1 MLKHVKY
8 WLAYGCLAASF
19 AACNQMTEQRANQ
32 QDQANDTTRAPTP
45 APTENRPTFKLDTTY
60 KDYRF
65 SISTRGDATLRNLYV
80 GIGTVKDSTRMD
92 TIIEK
97 DIKGNVGRVA
107 IADLDKDGQP
117 EVYVFSTSGGAALNG
132 RVYGLVIQKKGALK
146 INASDIDSLNAK
158 DYQGRD
164 SFYIQQNE
172 LVRTYP
178 AFEEGQRNTLKTDAR
193 KTIRYKLV
201 KSGDGYTLKTQ

>member
-8 WLAYGCLAASF
+8 WLVYGCFAASF
-19 AACNQMTEQRANQ
+19 AACNQMTEQRGN

-45 APTENRPTFKLDTTY
+45 APTEDRPTFKLDTTY

-65 SISTRGDATLRNLYV
+65 SISTRGDATLRNLYI
-80 GIGTVKDSTRMD
+80 GIGTIRDSSRMD

-107 IADLDKDGQP
+107 VADIDKDGQP
-117 EVYVFSTSGGAALNG
+117 EIYVFSISGGAALNES
-132 RVYGLVIQKKGALK
+132 VYGLVIGKNGALK
-146 INASDIDSLNAK
+146 INTSDVDSLNAK
-158 DYQGRD
+158 DYRGRD
-164 SFYIQQNE
+164 SFFVQKNE

-178 AFEEGQRNTLKTDAR
+178 AFEEGQQHALTTDAR
-193 KTIRYKLV
+193 KIIRYKLV